1 MQVNFA
7 QKSEALLREG
17 VSLRSAPRLAVGQPA
32 TLRWPDISRRVC
44 RGQFLWAEARAKC
57 FSRRTRRRKKR
68 IGLYSRRRAANSV
81 RLFIGF
87 MGAFMPPFGLHVFF
101 WRDFPES
108 KREKV
113 RDLYET
119 HWSCEIFFVII
130 KFAVV
135 LPFEKAA
142 LFQCQTSRRR
152 RVYTTRRL

>member
-1 MQVNFA
+1 MKRA
-7 QKSEALLREG
+7 QLRPLFNLPKRHRLFGKE
-17 VSLRSAPRLAVGQPA
+17 VSMRSAPCPAVGGTATLRSAQSVFRDVHAA
-32 TLRWPDISRRVC
+32 
-44 RGQFLWAEARAKC
+44 A
-57 FSRRTRRRKKR
+57 KKR

-81 RLFIGF
+81 RLFIGL

>member
-1 MQVNFA
+1 MRRVQ
-7 QKSEALLREG
+7 LRPLFNLPKRHRLFGKE
-17 VSLRSAPRLAVGQPA
+17 VSLRSAPYPAVGEAA
-32 TLRWPDISRRVC
+32 TLRSAQSVFRDVH
-44 RGQFLWAEARAKC
+44 AAA
-57 FSRRTRRRKKR
+57 KKR
-68 IGLYSRRRAANSV
+68 FGLYSRLRAANSV
-81 RLFIGF
+81 RLFIGL